1 MNDRQPPDLAA
12 RQAAIDPARSFI
24 VQAPAG
30 SGKTSLLTDRILAL
44 LALVDEPEQIVAMTF
59 TRKAAAEMHA
69 RVMEKLE
76 RAISSEPP
84 KEEHERQGWQLAR
97 AALARDEQRGW
108 GLLQH
113 PARLRIQTI
122 DSFCASLVRS
132 MPWLTGLG
140 GMPRIVGDAPAL
152 YMEAARRTVESAD
165 EHDCVQQLLKHLD
178 LKVAD
183 VVQAIT
189 DMLGKR
195 DHWLPLLGHAEDG
208 DQLQVFLGQTIA
220 DELDCLAQAMPAGW
234 QYALAEPARL
244 AARDLIAAGQ
254 IDHAI
259 TALLDWQAGELA
271 PDPHD
276 LPRWRG
282 LHALL
287 LTGKGEL
294 RKKVDKRTGFAPGSP
309 QKTLL
314 TDWLEAMAVGDEVP
328 AWVQY
333 LDAVAGMPD
342 PELTPEQREVLAA
355 QLASLKLAA
364 ANLMLVFAERGEV
377 DFIEVAQRA
386 VQALGDADD
395 PSDLLLKLDNRIA
408 HLLVDEFQD
417 TSHTQLK
424 LLQSLTA
431 GWQAGDG
438 RTLFLVGDPM
448 QSIYRFRKAE
458 VGLFLQVQQDGVG
471 DVQLEPLTL
480 TANFR
485 SQAGV
490 VNWVN
495 QTFGPMFPG
504 ENHPEFGA
512 IRYEPA
518 NPWHDESPGQAVTW
532 HIELDD
538 ETAWSRVVEIA
549 RAAWQRH
556 ARSDKPMAILVRS
569 RPHLGQ
575 VARALTE
582 AGLPCR
588 AIELDSLQSRAVVV
602 DLLQLTRALTH
613 RADRAAWLAVLRAPW
628 CGLTLGSMMRLF
640 ADDRQAICDV
650 LASCLGAAVM
660 PEGMD
665 PDQWARLTGV
675 ARILL
680 GALGD
685 GDARP
690 FAARLESTWRAL
702 QGDRLVGN
710 ASDLL
715 DAQSFLSLVQ
725 RLSSYSHVDLDEL
738 ERQLAK
744 LYAEPQTSGQAIEV
758 MTMHKAKGLEFEVVV
773 LLALERQAKS
783 DTAPLVRIEQ
793 NRERVLFGPIK
804 ARVEDEQDVL
814 SKYLA
819 QREATRQRL
828 EVDRLLYVAATRA
841 REALHLVAVGK
852 VSHKTGH
859 WAEPNKTSLLS
870 RLWPF
875 RPALPVPEQAA
886 DAAANDAPRPWW
898 QAPPLVRVRTPLN
911 ASHGSERVG
920 RLGRPAGATGSG
932 ADRYA
937 WPITETAERISGILI
952 HAWLARF
959 GLHKGPVQ
967 AILVPPQAALERQL
981 RALGLPASLR
991 PDAAFEVAAA
1001 LDAMLKSERGQWLLR
1016 QPLRQVEWALIDA
1029 RQTVSI
1035 MDLAIDTP
1043 DGWLVVDYKTSR
1055 PGAGEDK
1062 QSFAFRMTERYSAQ
1076 MRRYRE
1082 QLQMLDGRE
1091 ARSVLYFPRE
1101 DLWLDV
1107 Q

>member
-1 MNDRQPPDLAA
+1 MSDRKPPDIAA

-30 SGKTSLLTDRILAL
+30 SGKTSLLTDRILGL

-76 RAISSEPP
+76 RATLPEPP
-84 KEEHERQGWQLAR
+84 DEEHEHQGWQLAR
-97 AALARDEQRGW
+97 AALERDAQQGW

-140 GMPRIVGDAPAL
+140 GMPRIVDDAPAL
-152 YMEAARRTVESAD
+152 YMQAARRTVESASD
-165 EHDCVQQLLKHLD
+165 HDCVRQLLKHLD

-195 DHWLPLLGHAEDG
+195 DHWLPLLVHGQDAER
-208 DQLQVFLGQTIA
+208 LQVFLEQTIS
-220 DELDCLAQAMPAGW
+220 DELQCLAQSMPAGW
-234 QYALAEPARL
+234 QHALAEPARL
-244 AARDLIAAGQ
+244 AAQDLIEAGQ
-254 IDHAI
+254 GEHAI
-259 TALLDWQAGELA
+259 SALLDWQAGDLE
-271 PDPHD
+271 PDPVE

-294 RKKVDKRTGFAPGSP
+294 RKKIDKRTGFPPGSN
-309 QKTLL
+309 QKALL
-314 TDWLEAMAVGDEVP
+314 TGWLEAMAIGDEVP
-328 AWVQY
+328 AWVNY

-342 PELTPEQREVLAA
+342 PELTPQQRQILAA

-458 VGLFLQVQQDGVG
+458 VGLFLQVQQEGVG
-471 DVQLEPLTL
+471 DVFLEPLTL

-495 QTFGPMFPG
+495 QTFGPMFPRA
-504 ENHPEFGA
+504 NHLEFGA
-512 IRYEPA
+512 IRYEQA
-518 NPWHDESPGQAVTW
+518 HPWHEQSPGQAVTW
-532 HIELDD
+532 HIER
-538 ETAWSRVVEIA
+538 EQEMAWSRVVDIA
-549 RAAWQRH
+549 RAAWLAH
-556 ARSDKPMAILVRS
+556 AESDKPMAILVRS
-569 RPHLGQ
+569 RNHLGE
-575 VARALTE
+575 VTRALAT

-588 AIELDSLQSRAVVV
+588 AVELDSLQSRAVVV
-602 DLLQLTRALTH
+602 DFLQLARALTH
-613 RADRAAWLAVLRAPW
+613 RGDRAAWLAVLRAPW
-628 CGLTLGSMMRLF
+628 CGLTLGTMMRLF
-640 ADDRQAICDV
+640 ADERKPVSDV
-650 LASCLGAAVM
+650 LAKCLDGSLM
-660 PEGMD
+660 PDDGID
-665 PDQWARLTGV
+665 PDQWARLVGV
-675 ARILL
+675 GSILL
-680 GALGD
+680 D
-685 GDARP
+685 GLRNDDAKP
-690 FAARLESTWRAL
+690 FVARLEETWRAL
-702 QGDRLVGN
+702 QGDRLVGT

-715 DAQSFLSLVQ
+715 DAQAFLGLVQ
-725 RLSSYSHVDLDEL
+725 RISSYSHIDLDEL
-738 ERQLAK
+738 EHQLAK
-744 LYAEPQTSGQAIEV
+744 LYAEPQTSGKAIEI

-793 NRERVLFGPIK
+793 HRERVLFGPVK
-804 ARVEDEQDVL
+804 ARVDDEQDVL

-841 REALHLVAVGK
+841 REALHLVAVCK
-852 VSHKTGH
+852 INDKTGD

-875 RPALPVPEQAA
+875 RPALRPALPVPEDQAA
-886 DAAANDAPRPWW
+886 TQANDVPKPWW
-898 QAPPLVRVRTPLN
+898 QAPPLLRRRDPIVAEHR
-911 ASHGSERVG
+911 SERPA
-920 RLGRPAGATGSG
+920 RLTDGGS
-932 ADRYA
+932 DRYV
-937 WPITETAERISGILI
+937 WPVAESAERIGGILI

-959 GLHKGPVQ
+959 ALQKGPSK
-967 AILVPPQAALERQL
+967 ALSVPSQIALERQL
-981 RALGLPASLR
+981 RALGLPAALR
-991 PDAAFEVAAA
+991 TEAATQVAAA
-1001 LDAMLKSERGQWLLR
+1001 LAAMLKSERGQWLLS

-1029 RQTVSI
+1029 RQIVSI
-1035 MDLAIDTP
+1035 MDLAIDMP
-1043 DGWLVVDYKTSR
+1043 EGWLVVDYKTSR
-1055 PGAGEDK
+1055 PGSGEDK
-1062 QSFAFRMTERYSAQ
+1062 QAFAARMTQRYSAQ

-1082 QLQMLDGRE
+1082 QLQLLDGRT
-1091 ARSVLYFPRE
+1091 AKSVLYFPRE
-1101 DLWLDV
+1101 DLWLEV